1 MLRRETRRRS
11 GATGATG
18 GAEAVAAD
26 AVNVLPRCDE
36 GLRERLAVDGGVQL
50 CNGITLEGARAM
62 KLGGGGRPSSDGRA
76 KAGREGGAAPYGDG
90 VACSVSAALSCDGTG
105 CPSGRTAW

>member
-50 CNGITLEGARAM
+50 VDPAQPALM
-62 KLGGGGRPSSDGRA
+62 PF
-76 KAGREGGAAPYGDG
+76 
-90 VACSVSAALSCDGTG
+90 AALQ
-105 CPSGRTAW
+105 RLA